1 MKEPEKRKG
10 VATVMGRVPQ
20 RTLKEQRSG
29 HGQYSWR
36 SLFNGR
42 YRTRSFVYAVLCLL
56 VFVVFTE
63 SCRNP
68 LDGLTIGLKD
78 PIEQGVVE
86 CRFYDPA
93 GNPLPAD
100 NVVQIAGPAASSVVT
115 TLNTTKY
122 KINSDGNL
130 LVAASPTATLS
141 SQNPFRF
148 TVVVDA
154 PDYLTV
160 VQPFVLTNGSRQ
172 TRSIR
177 RINLLKPPRTLSA
190 ARTTG
195 SASADGTVAASLAV
209 TTTPP
214 NSDADKATVTLPAG
228 TKLADQYG
236 SAVGEDL
243 TLVIIHT
250 SARND
255 EATSYIP
262 GGGIM
267 TNVVGRD
274 GKAALGTMRL
284 LSVAGSVTIQ
294 LYNNQYALTKTISPA
309 AQWTMDLNPL
319 AYNVARNR
327 AIQVGDSLPLFS
339 YDEFTNRWQEEKPGV
354 VQTNAQTGRLQYR
367 AMAANAAAYV
377 VGWTESLCDAGPIF
391 RVSSKLAG
399 VDVNYLCKLIDVTT
413 GTQVASFYANV
424 NNGSLIRIG
433 NQSRNRKFK
442 LQVYD
447 ETDAW
452 GKGTKGGLIGES
464 GPGLTCDQTPVAINL
479 VTLPVPPVMKL
490 EFSFS
495 CPGGTKLDESLLP
508 AQIRTQYSEVG
519 QDKWHDLITATRT
532 SRQATSYKLKVGRSY
547 DFRASTDGGATWPL
561 HQNNYLV
568 DKPEWT
574 LKIRAEMYCK

>member
-1 MKEPEKRKG
+1 MKERKSVSTNG
-10 VATVMGRVPQ
+10 ERVRQ
-20 RTLKEQRSG
+20 RMLNEQAHVRS
-29 HGQYSWR
+29 QYSWQH
-36 SLFNGR
+36 SLALSLLHHPLRHAF
-42 YRTRSFVYAVLCLL
+42 LCALI
-56 VFVVFTE
+56 FMVVTE
-63 SCRNP
+63 GCHNP

-93 GNPLPAD
+93 GNPLPTD
-100 NVVQIAGPAASSVVT
+100 NRVQIAGPAASSVVT

-130 LVAASPTATLS
+130 LVAASPTASLS
-141 SQNPFRF
+141 SQNPFQF
-148 TVVVDA
+148 TVVVEA
-154 PDYLTV
+154 PNYLTV
-160 VQPFVLTNGSRQ
+160 VQPFVLTSGARQ

-177 RINLLKPPRTLSA
+177 RINMLKPPRTLNA
-190 ARTTG
+190 ARITG
-195 SASADGTVAASLAV
+195 SASTDGAVAASLAV

-214 NSDADKATVTLPAG
+214 NSDADRANVTLPPG

-236 SAVGEDL
+236 NAVGGGL

-262 GGGIM
+262 GGGVM
-267 TNVVGRD
+267 TAVAGRD
-274 GKAALGTMRL
+274 GGPSLGTVRL

-294 LYNNQYALTKTISPA
+294 LYNDRYVLAKTLSPA
-309 AQWTMDLNPL
+309 AQWAMDLNPL
-319 AYNVARNR
+319 AYNVAKNR
-327 AIQVGDSLPLFS
+327 AVQAGDSIPLFS

-354 VQTNAQTGRLQYR
+354 VQLNSQTGRLQYR
-367 AMAANAAAYV
+367 ATAAKTAAYV
-377 VGWTESLCDAGPIF
+377 IGWTESICDAGPIF
-391 RVSSKLAG
+391 KVNSQLTG
-399 VDVNYLCKLIDVTT
+399 VDINYLCKLIDVTT
-413 GTQVASFYANV
+413 GIQVASFYANV
-424 NNGSLIRIG
+424 NNGSVIRIG
-433 NQSRNRKFK
+433 NQSKNKKLK

-452 GKGTKGGLIGES
+452 GKGAKGGLIGES
-464 GPGLTCDQTPVAINL
+464 GPGLTCDQTLVAINL
-479 VTLPVPPVMKL
+479 APLPVPPVMKL

-495 CPGGTKLDESLLP
+495 CPGGTTLDESSLP
-508 AQIRTQYSEVG
+508 AQIKTQYSEVG

-532 SRQATSYKLKVGRSY
+532 VRKAASYKLKVGRYY